1 MDATH
6 TTSRRA
12 SALVAD
18 MVPHPELGSLDGIR
32 EAEPCGRRS
41 ELFQKTTKSQLLTV
55 NWYPMC
61 GIIGIVGFP
70 GTQIASTLYDALLV
84 LQHRG
89 QDAAGIV
96 TSDSRNICHR
106 RANGLVRDVFRERHM
121 EKLHGSMGI
130 GHVRYPTAG
139 ASSSDE
145 AQPFYTNTPFGVSLA
160 HNGNLNNTSD
170 IISGLL
176 EYDHRRINT
185 SSDSEAL
192 LNLFAAEIQRSV
204 NGRPGGDGCTL

>member
-18 MVPHPELGSLDGIR
+18 MVSHPELGSLDGIR

-96 TSDSRNICHR
+96 TSDSRNI
-106 RANGLVRDVFRERHM
+106 
-121 EKLHGSMGI
+121 
-130 GHVRYPTAG
+130 
-139 ASSSDE
+139 
-145 AQPFYTNTPFGVSLA
+145 
-160 HNGNLNNTSD
+160 
-170 IISGLL
+170 
-176 EYDHRRINT
+176 
-185 SSDSEAL
+185 
-192 LNLFAAEIQRSV
+192 
-204 NGRPGGDGCTL
+204 